1 MQTQESAISKSP
13 PLVFTALHWSASAPS
28 HGRDFDLAPVNVCK
42 AQDCISLYRY
52 GTRFQE
58 MRHSMHVSPYFHGIM
73 TAKSASTRFSGAV
86 LQVLPPGFAPAP
98 DHWSDH
104 VCRQR

>member
-42 AQDCISLYRY
+42 AQDY
-52 GTRFQE
+52 
-58 MRHSMHVSPYFHGIM
+58 VSPI
-73 TAKSASTRFSGAV
+73 
-86 LQVLPPGFAPAP
+86 
-98 DHWSDH
+98 
-104 VCRQR
+104 